1 MRHTRLV
8 SALLASA
15 TLAGC
20 TVGPDYRPPE
30 LAPPAAFAAPAGTAA
45 APAAMPADGA
55 WWRAFGD
62 PVLDDLVARA
72 LAGSPDI
79 ATAASRVRQARL
91 QQVIAG
97 AAGRPTLGAAAGAS
111 RIEFSENAG
120 FATLAQQ
127 LGGGGAPDPGNGAPG
142 GVAFPS
148 SGITT
153 FSIGFDAGWEID
165 LFGGARRGREAARAR
180 TAAAEWSAQDAALTL
195 AAEVTRTYMALRF
208 AELQAAIVADEAARQ
223 RRALAI
229 AGAVAR
235 AGIVPENDVTR
246 QRGSLSTVEARLA
259 PLRAEAAVHRH
270 ALAVLAGAPPE
281 GFAVAPMPVPVSS
294 AVPAIPAGLP
304 ADLVRRRPDVRA
316 AERRLAAATADIGVA
331 TADLYPR
338 IALTGA
344 LDLISTAFRTLFSG
358 DSLQLTASG
367 QLSFPLLDWGR
378 RRATVSLRE
387 EDRIQAYEAWR
398 GAVLGALREVEDAL
412 VRIDAERRR
421 NATLAGALADR
432 EASARTIE
440 ARYRTGFVAQDALI
454 GAEMEVLAAREE
466 KAASDDQ
473 LRRGTVAL
481 VKALGGGWGRSP

>member
-8 SALLASA
+8 PALLAA
-15 TLAGC
+15 AALAGC

-30 LAPPAAFAAPAGTAA
+30 LAPPAAFAAPGGAGMT
-45 APAAMPADGA
+45 PTAAMPAEGA

-127 LGGGGAPDPGNGAPG
+127 LGGGAAPDAGNGAPG
-142 GVAFPS
+142 GVALPG

-208 AELQAAIVADEAARQ
+208 AELQAAIVTDEAARQ

-246 QRGSLSTVEARLA
+246 QRGSLTSVEARLE
-259 PLRAEAAVHRH
+259 PLRAEAAVQRH
-270 ALAVLAGAPPE
+270 ALAVLAGAAPE
-281 GFAVAPMPVPVSS
+281 GFVVAPAPAAAS

-331 TADLYPR
+331 TADLYPKF
-338 IALTGA
+338 ALTGA
-344 LDLISTAFRTLFSG
+344 LDLISTAFRTLFAG

-387 EDRIQAYEAWR
+387 EDRVQAYEAWR
-398 GAVLGALREVEDAL
+398 GAVLGALRDVEDSL
-412 VRIDAERRR
+412 VRIAAERRR

-481 VKALGGGWGRSP
+481 VKALGGGWGPPP